1 MRIIAKIQKKRKAEI
16 FQEANM
22 SFDLKI
28 VNGELA
34 INNTGDL
41 ASVEN
46 TEKLVQDVI
55 KIISTE
61 ISSNPFFP
69 WYGCP
74 ITQSL
79 IGRAMESTFLSNVAS
94 VQLKTSLERLQT
106 LQAEQLNN
114 NQVVTPDEQIALIQ
128 NASVEQNTVDP
139 RFYRIFVK
147 VITKALNPVD
157 VPLQIEVL

>member
-1 MRIIAKIQKKRKAEI
+1 
-16 FQEANM
+16 
-22 SFDLKI
+22 
-28 VNGELA
+28 
-34 INNTGDL
+34 
-41 ASVEN
+41 
-46 TEKLVQDVI
+46 
-55 KIISTE
+55 
-61 ISSNPFFP
+61 
-69 WYGCP
+69 
-74 ITQSL
+74 
-79 IGRAMESTFLSNVAS
+79 MESTFLSNVAS
-94 VQLKTSLERLQT
+94 VQLKTALERLQT